1 MDIVAIAFTDIMGI
15 ASHAHFI
22 LIHTRLQFYFGTRS
36 SRGSYFQMVPTHMPT
51 HMPNCARPRPN
62 VEECIHENIQ
72 KRNIYMGTKAH
83 PMVWSPGPAIVV

>member
-1 MDIVAIAFTDIMGI
+1 MDIFAIAFADNMGI

-22 LIHTRLQFYFGTRS
+22 MIHTRLQFYF
-36 SRGSYFQMVPTHMPT
+36 GSYFQMVPTHMPT
-51 HMPNCARPRPN
+51 HMPNGAHPRPN